1 MRAALSLRLRACLR
15 MLTLQG
21 ELEHERD
28 ELRNFAAELSIAN
41 RRLHEAALT
50 DALTGLPN
58 RRQAME
64 SMQMEWAASVRH
76 HRPFAMMVI
85 DLDGFKTINDTH
97 GHDVGDIALR
107 HSAEALRLAVRTQDL
122 VCRTGGDEF
131 LVICP
136 DSDLAAA
143 RVVAERLRAAV
154 QAQPVETGGPR
165 LFLTASVGV
174 CMRTPDMESVEA
186 LMKGADDALYLAKQR
201 GRNRVVLIQ
210 DEPGGG

>member
-1 MRAALSLRLRACLR
+1 MGIVYA
-15 MLTLQG
+15 
-21 ELEHERD
+21 D
-28 ELRNFAAELSIAN
+28 VN
-41 RRLHEAALT
+41 
-50 DALTGLPN
+50 GLK
-58 RRQAME
+58 E
-64 SMQMEWAASVRH
+64 
-76 HRPFAMMVI
+76 
-85 DLDGFKTINDTH
+85 INDTR
-97 GHDVGDIALR
+97 GHQAGD
-107 HSAEALRLAVRTQDL
+107 EALQRAPHLLAKCYGSENAYRM
-122 VCRTGGDEF
+122 GGDEF